1 MQESL
6 VTGSTLNWVCFL
18 HVHEFCIFYF
28 THGCFHSFPVFVQ
41 YNSCNPVSNALI
53 ELNLSP
59 WTIYRSVIYVASKIF
74 SHPLILLMLHQLHS
88 IISLQLLTVLHLC
101 LHVQLPLP
109 LII

>member
-28 THGCFHSFPVFVQ
+28 THGCSHSFPVFVQ
-41 YNSCNPVSNALI
+41 YNSYNAVPNALV
-53 ELNLSP
+53 ELNLSA
-59 WTIYRSVIYVASKIF
+59 WTIYRSVIYVVSKIF

-101 LHVQLPLP
+101 LHVQLTL
-109 LII
+109 L

>member
-28 THGCFHSFPVFVQ
+28 THGCSHSFPVFVQ

-59 WTIYRSVIYVASKIF
+59 WTTIDLLFMLFQRSLVI
-74 SHPLILLMLHQLHS
+74 P
-88 IISLQLLTVLHLC
+88 
-101 LHVQLPLP
+101 
-109 LII
+109 